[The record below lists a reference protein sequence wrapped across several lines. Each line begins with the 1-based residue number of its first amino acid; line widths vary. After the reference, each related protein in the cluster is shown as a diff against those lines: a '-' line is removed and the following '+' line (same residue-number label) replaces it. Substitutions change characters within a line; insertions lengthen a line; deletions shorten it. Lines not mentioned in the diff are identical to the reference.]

1 MSTLGG
7 IFSASLL
14 FTRSMKCAPPKHTR
28 PLAGPAGQLDS
39 QIFPRSPA
47 YLLNPAT
54 ANKPFLAPK
63 RLKPA
68 FFINRQAL
76 PTIAEVMQALLVF
89 SKFVHCSHHQ
99 RKLTTSHVHNQRS
112 LNFLYWKKCQFC
124 LLCNII
130 LMMFMMTR
138 RGRHRCYRGL
148 LFTTPSY

>member
-1 MSTLGG
+1 
-7 IFSASLL
+7 
-14 FTRSMKCAPPKHTR
+14 MKCAPPKHTP

-89 SKFVHCSHHQ
+89 SKHVHC
-99 RKLTTSHVHNQRS
+99 
-112 LNFLYWKKCQFC
+112 
-124 LLCNII
+124 
-130 LMMFMMTR
+130 
-138 RGRHRCYRGL
+138 
-148 LFTTPSY
+148 